1 VEQQT
6 GVYWTMKATKSYL
19 ELVNMLAL
27 RQIWFRQ
34 GRKIR
39 GVLTKFDDDFQLVV
53 RSEQDIKLEGT
64 RAIPF
69 LSKIFNRH

>member
-1 VEQQT
+1 LDDE
-6 GVYWTMKATKSYL
+6 GNKSYL

-34 GRKIR
+34 GEEKR

-53 RSEQDIKLEGT
+53 PI
-64 RAIPF
+64 
-69 LSKIFNRH
+69 